1 MSDFPFHYTPENC
14 SVSGNPKWISPPTD
28 GDTPTVQLP
37 IRMASMDAPERHY
50 GGADDKHPGKFDDD
64 FEHFL
69 NKAGKDLDEELRDYL
84 RPRLR
89 NRCCSRQIQ
98 AGIDAFHHF
107 QQTVDARLARKGKN
121 GKELTPRHLFVRVSN
136 ETFDRY
142 GRMLAYINAAYETTE
157 LASIPADQR
166 PSFNLQ
172 MMQDGYGV
180 SLVIYPNI
188 PKPADLELV
197 QTAVREARQQK
208 KGLWKDGD
216 SVLLPYEF
224 RWIVDTIGGKRH
236 GPDRYCADIAS
247 GELYVPQQYFKVLP
261 ENRLF
266 FYEQDLDKALE
277 MKLTPTA
284 QMESQL
290 AVTH

>member
-37 IRMASMDAPERHY
+37 IRAASTDAPERHY
-50 GGADDKHPGKFDDD
+50 CGADDNHPDKFDSD

-69 NKAGKDLDEELRDYL
+69 NKAGKNLDEELKDYL

-89 NRCCSRQIQ
+89 KKACSRQIQ

-107 QQTVDARLARKGKN
+107 EQIVDARLARTGKN
-121 GKELTPRHLFVRVSN
+121 GKVLTPRHLFVRVSN

-142 GRMLAYINAAYETTE
+142 GRMLAYINAAYEPSE
-157 LASIPADQR
+157 LASIPLEQR

-172 MMQDGYGV
+172 MMQDGYAV

-188 PKPADLELV
+188 PKPADLQLV
-197 QTAVREARQQK
+197 QTAVREARQGK
-208 KGLWKDGD
+208 KGLWSDGEL
-216 SVLLPYEF
+216 VLLPYEF
-224 RWIVDTIGGKRH
+224 RWIVDTIGGKRD
-236 GPDRYCADIAS
+236 GPDRYCADIS
-247 GELYVPQQYFKVLP
+247 NSKLYVPQQYFKVLP
-261 ENRLF
+261 EERLF
-266 FYEQDLDKALE
+266 FYEEDLDKALE
-277 MKLTPTA
+277 MGLTPTA
-284 QMESQL
+284 EMESQL
-290 AVTH
+290 AVH